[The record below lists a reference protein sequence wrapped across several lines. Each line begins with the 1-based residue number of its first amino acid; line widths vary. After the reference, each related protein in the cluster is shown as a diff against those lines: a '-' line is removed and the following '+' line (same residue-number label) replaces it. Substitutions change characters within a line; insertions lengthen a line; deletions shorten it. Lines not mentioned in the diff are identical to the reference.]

1 MPGMEIEDLRRLLT
15 LAGHQRLTDAAAAL
29 RMNQPTLSRLLAR
42 IEAEVGTRLFER
54 DARGVHPNPH
64 GDVVLAAAR
73 DIVERYDQLRDDVA
87 DLLDPDAGTVRLA
100 FLDSMATSLV
110 PRILQDFRRQ
120 APRVRV
126 VLRQEP
132 GHEILRDL
140 ASGVAEVALV
150 PERALTSPGPRGPH
164 GWLPLQRQRLVLAV
178 PAGHRL
184 AARRRVRLD
193 ELADEDFVVVPRG
206 FGYRSQFDEL
216 VAAAGFVPRVA
227 FESGDLATIEGLV
240 GAGLGV
246 ALVPEDLAGT
256 SQTVGV
262 ALTSDDAERVIGL
275 TWRTDRTLAPPAARF
290 VEFLRLAGP
299 FD

>member
-1 MPGMEIEDLRRLLT
+1 MQIEDLRALLA
-15 LAGHQRLTDAAAAL
+15 LAAHERVTDAAAAL
-29 RMNQPTLSRLLAR
+29 RMSQPTLSRLLAR
-42 IEAEVGTRLFER
+42 IEREVGVRLFER
-54 DARGVHPNPH
+54 DARGAHPNPH
-64 GDVVLAAAR
+64 GEIALAAAR
-73 DIVERYDQLRDDVA
+73 DIVERYDQLRDDLA
-87 DLLDPDAGTVRLA
+87 DMLDPESGTVRLA

-110 PRILQDFRRQ
+110 PRVLHDFRRQ

-132 GHEILRDL
+132 GHEILADL

-150 PERALTSPGPRGPH
+150 ARRALGSPGLHATH

-193 ELADEDFVVVPRG
+193 ELAEEDFVTVPRG

-216 VAAAGFVPRVA
+216 FAAAGVVPRVA
-227 FESGDLATIEGLV
+227 FESGDLATVEGHV

-246 ALVPEDLAGT
+246 ALVPEDLAGA
-256 SQTVGV
+256 SHTVGV
-262 ALTSDDAERVIGL
+262 ALTADDAERVIGL
-275 TWRTDRTLAPPAARF
+275 TWRTDRTLAPAAARF